1 MVVKSSLSV
10 LACLVVAWV
19 GACSAS
25 SGRESETTGGNG
37 GSGNAGGNGGS
48 GAILGSGGT
57 GAINVNDTGTLDE
70 PEECGGETF
79 PLERKPAK
87 MLFVLDRSGSMDD
100 PPEGGSGRKWDLVT
114 PAVKRVITNTNA
126 SIAWGLKT
134 YGEGVGVYC
143 KVTDS
148 ILPCTPGPGGCA
160 GIDVPIA
167 PNNELTV
174 NGAVDA
180 TQPDGDGTPTGE
192 VMAVAVKYLQS
203 LDAAGDTDAKSIL
216 LATDGEPSCMNGS
229 EASQDSARPY
239 AVAAVAAANTAGYK
253 TFVVGVNTTKENATL
268 ALNEMAVAGGMSRPD
283 PNPLAT
289 KFYLANTESELVDA
303 LTRITGVV
311 ASCTFTLAEAPAP
324 NERVGVRVDGRPVMD
339 WTIGADRRTIQIS
352 GETCEQIKNGTIQS
366 VRVAFGCP
374 SDPPVP

>member
-1 MVVKSSLSV
+1 MKASFSV
-10 LACLVVAWV
+10 LACLALVSLSS
-19 GACSAS
+19 CSAS
-25 SGRESETTGGNG
+25 TGRESETPGGNG
-37 GSGNAGGNGGS
+37 GSNSGGSANGGS
-48 GAILGSGGT
+48 GAILGGGGT
-57 GAINVNDTGTLDE
+57 GAISVDDSGSVHE
-70 PEECGGETF
+70 PDECGGETF

-114 PAVKRVITNTNA
+114 PAVKEVIRNTNA

-134 YGEGVGVYC
+134 YGEGVGSYC
-143 KVTDS
+143 LVSDS
-148 ILPCTPGPGGCA
+148 IAPCTPSPNGCA

-167 PNNELTV
+167 PSNASAVES
-174 NGAVDA
+174 AVDTTA
-180 TQPDGDGTPTGE
+180 PDGDGTPTGE
-192 VMAVAVKYLQS
+192 VMAVAVKYLQA

-216 LATDGEPSCMNGS
+216 LATDGEPSCVNGS
-229 EASQDSARPY
+229 EASQATARPY
-239 AVAAVAAANTAGYK
+239 AVAAVSAAATAGYH
-253 TFVVGVNTTKENATL
+253 TFVVGVNTTKENATQ
-268 ALNEMAVAGGMSRPD
+268 ALNDMAVAGLEPRPD

-311 ASCTFTLAEAPAP
+311 ASCTFTLAEPPAV
-324 NERVGVRVDGRPVMD
+324 NGRVGVRADGEVVDT
-339 WTIGADRRTIQIS
+339 WTIGTDRRTIQIS
-352 GETCEQIKNGTIQS
+352 GEWCERIKDGSVQS